1 MLSAARAVKFEADLH
16 LWVMVR
22 NHPRRFPRFVKTYV
36 ENSVA
41 LSAYRTAAETWA
53 S

>member
-1 MLSAARAVKFEADLH
+1 MSLIRAVKFELLLN
-16 LWVMVR
+16 LWVITR

-36 ENSVA
+36 EHNVA
-41 LSAYRTAAETWA
+41 LSAYRTAVETWT